1 MGHLLYPLREFQH
14 LPQVYV
20 SPVYEDDGATSPQ
33 EREDKDRDKERPG
46 IHFLLVPQ
54 FHFLLL
60 VHVVL
65 VGVGER
71 GSLLLAP
78 AKVEGVAQLHV

>member
-1 MGHLLYPLREFQH
+1 MK
-14 LPQVYV
+14 
-20 SPVYEDDGATSPQ
+20 VYEDDGATSPQ

-54 FHFLLL
+54 FHFFLL